1 MSDHLSPRKL
11 PSSHSTMS
19 NHLGLPFYLPF
30 QTYQVLL
37 ENLLILSICFSP
49 QLTIGILVRFWWWA
63 VSASLVCPYYTRV
76 PKLVKWFFE
85 LSWRF
90 FIFLRSVTLFCFV
103 SLVVG
108 TRSLYTSSAFPSSIF
123 WTFLNISSRWIQD
136 YLTINKQGQKLFFLP
151 LLVWKWSLRCMY
163 NYVKGKQ

>member
-30 QTYQVLL
+30 KTYQVLL
-37 ENLLILSICFSP
+37 ENLLFLSICFSP
-49 QLTIGILVRFWWWA
+49 LLTIGILVRFWWWA

-108 TRSLYTSSAFPSSIF
+108 TRSLYTSSAYPSSIF
-123 WTFLNISSRWIQD
+123 LNFFEYFFKMNSELFD
-136 YLTINKQGQKLFFLP
+136 YKQTRTEIIFLP
-151 LLVWKWSLRCMY
+151 LLVWKWSLWCM
-163 NYVKGKQ
+163 